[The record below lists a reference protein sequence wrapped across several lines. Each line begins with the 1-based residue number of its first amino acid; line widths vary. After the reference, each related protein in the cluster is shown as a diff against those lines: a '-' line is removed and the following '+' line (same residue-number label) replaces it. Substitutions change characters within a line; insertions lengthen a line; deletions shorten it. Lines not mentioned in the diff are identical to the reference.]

1 MTKEEKQTILDLRA
15 KGTSY
20 GKIAAITGIKE
31 ASIKT
36 ICFRAKNKWFE
47 EKCYCKE
54 CGKPL
59 KFTPGKRK
67 KIYCNYNC
75 RMKYWSKHKADLGRD
90 HLILL
95 VCPNCN
101 KSFYSYI
108 SKNAK
113 FCSLDCYQDSRK
125 KVALDEE

>member
-1 MTKEEKQTILDLRA
+1 MTKEEKQKILDLRA
-15 KGTSY
+15 KGKSY
-20 GKIAAITGIKE
+20 REIAANTGIKE
-31 ASIKT
+31 SSIKT
-36 ICFRAKNKWFE
+36 ICFRAKNKKIE

-75 RMKYWSKHKADLGRD
+75 RMKYWSKHKADLGRS

-95 VCPNCN
+95 ECPRCQ
-101 KSFYSYI
+101 KRFYSYK
-108 SKNAK
+108 SKKAK
-113 FCSLDCYQDSRK
+113 YCSLDCYQNSRK
-125 KVALDEE
+125 KVAIDE